1 MFFSTL
7 GMDKVGV
14 IVLLIAK
21 GKISID
27 MAASM
32 LNMPREWLIDEMISR
47 GFRREAILAAKG
59 INPRRRITKRW
70 ENG

>member
-1 MFFSTL
+1 
-7 GMDKVGV
+7 MDRIAV
-14 IVLLIAK
+14 IVALIAR

-27 MAASM
+27 KAASI

-59 INPRRRITKRW
+59 INPSRRHSKR
-70 ENG
+70 